1 MQDRDE
7 VEVIDYL
14 KILWRWKWLILGGT
28 FLAVV
33 VAFLARSR
41 PPRAYETSVTML
53 MTRSK
58 IPGYE
63 GASSSSSVNLETLA
77 EIMKSDSWAAEA
89 IKRFRLDD
97 PPYNVTVERFVSDLV
112 RVKPGKET
120 NLITLT
126 VTLPDPKLAA
136 DTANFLAQK
145 AVEVMARFDQEDAQQ
160 ILKHMEQP
168 RDQARQLVED
178 ARMALMD
185 FKRRTNLEGPR
196 IEQKSLSE
204 GKARLAALLAQTT
217 TEQTG
222 LRARVGALTSS
233 LKQQEPIL
241 TLNKSIF
248 TDPSLSAA
256 AQEQGTIGMTA
267 QSSLRL
273 NSQEVNSVYQD
284 IRKELINE
292 VASLAS
298 LESKQKDIE
307 RKAEENERKLIAI
320 LQEIGPAESK
330 LEVLTRN
337 YSLAQDAY
345 ESLVKKHNEVSRLI
359 PIFSSKLKIV
369 EPAII
374 PTSTIGGKGGKRKE
388 NVVIAGTAALIA
400 SIMLAFFLEYLLGTK
415 RRREKI
421 ASTAFS

>member
-1 MQDRDE
+1 MQARDE

-14 KILWRWKWLILGGT
+14 KILWKWKWLILGGT

-33 VAFLARSR
+33 VAFLATPRT
-41 PPRAYETSVTML
+41 PPAYETSVTLL
-53 MTRSK
+53 MTQSR

-63 GASSSSSVNLETLA
+63 GASSSPSVSTETLA
-77 EIMKSDSWAAEA
+77 EIMKSESWAAEA
-89 IKRFRLDD
+89 IKRFKLDD
-97 PPYNVTVERFVSDLV
+97 PPYNVTVEGFVSKLV

-126 VTLPDPKLAA
+126 VTLPDPGLAA

-145 AVEVMARFDQEDAQQ
+145 AVQVMTRFDQDDALY
-160 ILKHMEQP
+160 ILKHTQQP
-168 RDQARQLVED
+168 RDQARQLVEN
-178 ARMALMD
+178 ARMALID

-196 IEQKSLSE
+196 IEQKILSE
-204 GKARLAALLAQTT
+204 EKARLTAFLAETS
-217 TEQTG
+217 TEQTAV
-222 LRARVGALTSS
+222 RARIGALEIS

-248 TDPSLSAA
+248 TDPALSAA
-256 AQEQGTIGMTA
+256 AQEQGAIGMKA

-273 NSQEVNSVYQD
+273 NSQEVNAVYQD
-284 IRKELINE
+284 IRKELITEAAN
-292 VASLAS
+292 LAS

-307 RKAEENERKLIAI
+307 RKAEENERKLIAMS
-320 LQEIGPAESK
+320 QRIGPAEST

-337 YSLAQDAY
+337 YSLAQEAH
-345 ESLVKKHNEVSRLI
+345 ESLVKKHNEVSLLI
-359 PIFSSKLKIV
+359 PLFTSKLKIV

-374 PTSTIGGKGGKRKE
+374 PTSAIGGKGRKE
-388 NVVIAGTAALIA
+388 NVVTAGTAALIA
-400 SIMLAFFLEYLLGTK
+400 SIILAFFLEYLLGTK